1 MPLQFRRTVIL
12 SNAIAFVA
20 VISCTIILVYMLDAR
35 MWKWSLT
42 TEMTGATILLLVSIF
57 VFNNFHKFTL
67 SRFLLS
73 IILPAMSMLMMM
85 VPRISDPSL
94 YSYLPRSPNLFCAVI
109 TTSVVPLMVFFSREA
124 KYMFTALAINLLI
137 LVSIDPVLFI
147 FSVDYRASEYT
158 FGRFVANNMVL
169 LVAEFFLIGCIVF
182 LKTLFEHFEKENV
195 ELISSLND
203 KNAELKIRNTELNEL
218 NRNIEIQ
225 NIEIQAQSTELM
237 QSQES
242 LVEAHHEIERQK
254 AELQNKNV
262 QLEQSLDDKSKD
274 LLHTNQHLI
283 AQNNGLQQFSYTISH
298 NLRGPVASMLG
309 LINIYHLSSD
319 EDDKAS
325 IFSQLERSVQSLETV
340 IIDLNKIIDI
350 RRDTFNINEKVSLE
364 KEVKQIIQS
373 LHVYITENDVQINLD
388 FQRPEIFSIKAY
400 INSILYNL
408 ISNAIQYRSLDRKS
422 IINISSYSKSDIVI
436 IEISDNGIGI
446 DLNRFRDDLFK
457 LYKRFHSHIE
467 GKGVGLYI
475 VKQQVEK
482 LNGTI
487 EVQSEPDKGTR
498 FIVSL
503 KDNQQDVL
511 EVKEQ

>member
-1 MPLQFRRTVIL
+1 
-12 SNAIAFVA
+12 
-20 VISCTIILVYMLDAR
+20 
-35 MWKWSLT
+35 
-42 TEMTGATILLLVSIF
+42 
-57 VFNNFHKFTL
+57 
-67 SRFLLS
+67 
-73 IILPAMSMLMMM
+73 
-85 VPRISDPSL
+85 
-94 YSYLPRSPNLFCAVI
+94 
-109 TTSVVPLMVFFSREA
+109 
-124 KYMFTALAINLLI
+124 
-137 LVSIDPVLFI
+137 
-147 FSVDYRASEYT
+147 
-158 FGRFVANNMVL
+158 MVL

-182 LKTLFEHFEKENV
+182 LKTLFVHFEKENV
-195 ELISSLND
+195 ELIGSLND
-203 KNAELKIRNTELNEL
+203 KNAELKIRNTELKEL

-274 LLHTNQHLI
+274 LLHTNQQLI
-283 AQNNGLQQFSYTISH
+283 AQNNGLQQFSFTVSH

-309 LINIYHLSSD
+309 LINIYHLSTD

-325 IFSQLERSVQSLETV
+325 IFSQLEKSVQSLETV

-350 RRDTFNINEKVSLE
+350 RRDTFNINEKVRLE

-373 LHVYITENDVQINLD
+373 LHIYITENDIHIDLD

-422 IINISSYSKSDIVI
+422 IINISSYSKSDMVI

-446 DLNRFRDDLFK
+446 DLNRFSDDLFK

-467 GKGVGLYI
+467 GKGLGLYI

-487 EVQSEPDKGTR
+487 EVQSQPDKGTR

-503 KDNQQDVL
+503 KDNQQNVL
-511 EVKEQ
+511 EVTEQ